1 MKKQTLYIVLF
12 ITNSAI
18 SIAQNSSIGE
28 PSYTKELVSIP
39 SLMPIQTIPD
49 ATTADVSNILF
60 INTPTKPT
68 SVYHKPSQM
77 LTGRQINSPAVSK
90 RQSTLWSKLNLLK
103 IVKKSISKPRTN
115 MLNQGEANDIG
126 GLALGSA
133 ILGAVFL
140 LAPSLGIAFAP
151 IIPLLGLIFTIIGF
165 ISSIIALKNPRKIAA
180 ILGLSIS
187 VSMILLLL
195 IGLAV
200 VL

>member
-1 MKKQTLYIVLF
+1 MPLAMPKVLP
-12 ITNSAI
+12 TN
-18 SIAQNSSIGE
+18 
-28 PSYTKELVSIP
+28 
-39 SLMPIQTIPD
+39 
-49 ATTADVSNILF
+49 
-60 INTPTKPT
+60 
-68 SVYHKPSQM
+68 QM
-77 LTGRQINSPAVSK
+77 CIRDRINSPAVSK